1 MRLPAF
7 EQGMEAVLE
16 QYVIRIYRRHP
27 SDPEVIVGV
36 AHKIGSCRDRRFGSF
51 AELKR
56 ILCERQRRPPRD
68 KQQAS
73 RKTGRRPFPG

>member
-1 MRLPAF
+1 MRSPAF
-7 EQGMEAVLE
+7 DQGTEAVLE

-36 AHKIGSCRDRRFGSF
+36 AQKVGSDGDRRFGSF

-56 ILCERQRRPPRD
+56 ILCERQRRPPRN
-68 KQQAS
+68 KQQVS
-73 RKTGRRPFPG
+73 RKTGRRPLPG